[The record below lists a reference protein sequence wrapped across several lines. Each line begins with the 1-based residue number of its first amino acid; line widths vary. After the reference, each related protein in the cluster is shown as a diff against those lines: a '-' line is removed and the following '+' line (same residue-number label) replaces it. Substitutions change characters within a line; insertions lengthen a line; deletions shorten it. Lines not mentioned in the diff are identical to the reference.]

1 LGGGP
6 ALNAGTFAASW
17 EIDHGADAIIVNMSK
32 HAIEIFRLSMK
43 TSDHQL

>member
-17 EIDHGADAIIVNMSK
+17 EIDHGADAIIVNNSK
-32 HAIEIFRLSMK
+32 AAMEKFRLSMK
-43 TSDHQL
+43 TSDDQL